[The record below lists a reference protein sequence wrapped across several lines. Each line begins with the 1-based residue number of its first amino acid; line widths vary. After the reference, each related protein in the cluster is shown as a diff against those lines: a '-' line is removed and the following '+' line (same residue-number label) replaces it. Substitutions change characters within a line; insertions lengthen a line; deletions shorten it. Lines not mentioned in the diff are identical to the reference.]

1 MKRLAILDDYQNV
14 ALEMAD
20 WLPLEGEV
28 AIRVLNEHI
37 ADEAALA
44 AEIGDCEIV
53 VIMRERTPFTR
64 SLFEKLPK
72 LEHLYT
78 TGMRNNSID
87 LAAAKDHGVVVTG
100 HPSQG
105 SPTVELTWGLI
116 LALARSLPF
125 EYLGMRSG
133 EWQRT
138 VGRDIKGATL
148 GIVGLGRL
156 GGEVARIAQ
165 AFGMK
170 VTAWS
175 TNLTQARCD
184 EVGVAFAGSKETLLE
199 AADFV
204 TIHLILSDRS
214 RDTIGAAELERLGPR
229 SCLVNTSRGPIVN
242 EAALIEALST
252 HAIAGAAL
260 DVYDVEPL
268 PKDHPLRSLD
278 NVVLSPH
285 LGYVSE
291 NNYRGFY
298 SGAVGNIRAWLDGEV
313 INEVT
318 PRSGH

>member
-28 AIRVLNEHI
+28 EIRVFNEHI
-37 ADEAALA
+37 GDETALA
-44 AEIGDCEIV
+44 AQIGDCEIV

-105 SPTVELTWGLI
+105 SPTVELTWALI
-116 LALARSLPF
+116 LGLARSLPF
-125 EYLGMRSG
+125 EHEGMRNG
-133 EWQRT
+133 QWQRT

-148 GIVGLGRL
+148 GIIGLGRL
-156 GGEVARIAQ
+156 GAEVARIAR
-165 AFGMK
+165 AFDMN

-175 TNLTQARCD
+175 TNLTQERCD
-184 EVGVAFAGSKETLLE
+184 EVGVDFAGSKEALLE
-199 AADFV
+199 AADFA
-204 TIHLILSDRS
+204 TIHLVLSDRS
-214 RDTIGAAELERLGPR
+214 RDTIGAKDLERLGPQ
-229 SCLVNTSRGPIVN
+229 SCLINTSRGPIVN
-242 EAALIEALST
+242 EAALIEALRT
-252 HAIAGAAL
+252 HAIAGAAI

-278 NVVLSPH
+278 NLVLSPH
-285 LGYVSE
+285 LGYVSA

-298 SGAVGNIRAWLDGEV
+298 SGAVENVRAWLDGKV

-318 PRSGH
+318 PRAGH